1 MRVEKIKIISSTL
14 MACCGLQ
21 PGRKDSLDN
30 YEEASSGGANSRIMV
45 KFAAAMMRELRDID
59 YDAFGL
65 ATKPDFK
72 LRIGE
77 LNCFSPMLRLL
88 VWHASLATGIE
99 SGPVIAGVVGAQ
111 KPLYDIWGNTVN
123 VAARMDKFGVRGYI
137 QVPEGTAKALSDERV
152 SCTLR
157 GVVDVKGKGLMS
169 TYFVD
174 LNDDLNVVERNFPE
188 EEMENVG

>member
-30 YEEASSGGANSRIMV
+30 FEEASSGGANSRIMV

-77 LNCFSPMLRLL
+77 FNCFSPSILRLL
-88 VWHASLATGIE
+88 VWHASLDTGIE

-174 LNDDLNVVERNFPE
+174 LDDDLNVVT
-188 EEMENVG
+188 EMENVG